1 MNKGIFI
8 SIEGPDGS
16 GKTTQLRLL
25 RKFLECNKIDDRE
38 VVFTREPGGTP
49 IGEKIR
55 EIILDN
61 SNMEMSDLTEAFLYS
76 AARAQ
81 HVEEVIKPALE
92 AGKLVVCDRFVDS
105 SIAYQGYGRNLGDDV
120 SIINRIAV
128 AGTMPYKT
136 IFIDLD
142 PEIGRNR
149 ISDNIIDNLYESN
162 DSKTV
167 APCSGADS
175 DTSVVR
181 NELDRLELEKLDF
194 HKAVYEGY
202 LDLIKIYPERFL
214 VVDGK
219 GTIDE
224 VQKRL
229 IDSIQNICMSFDI
242 SGENG

>member
-38 VVFTREPGGTP
+38 VIFTREPGGTP

-81 HVEEVIKPALE
+81 HVEEVIKPALK

-105 SIAYQGYGRNLGDDV
+105 SIAYQGYGRKLGENV
-120 SIINRIAV
+120 SIINQIAV
-128 AGTMPYKT
+128 GGTMPYKT

-142 PEIGRNR
+142 PAIGRNR
-149 ISDNIIDNLYESN
+149 ISDNISDNFDESN
-162 DSKTV
+162 LTKSIFQHGRD
-167 APCSGADS
+167 AG
-175 DTSVVR
+175 VVR
-181 NELDRLELEKLDF
+181 NEFDRLELEKLDF
-194 HKAVYEGY
+194 HMAVYEGY
-202 LDLIKIYPERFL
+202 LNLIKMFPERFL

-219 GTIDE
+219 GSIDE

-229 IDSIQNICMSFDI
+229 ISTILTICKTFDSM
-242 SGENG
+242 GERA